1 MKDSLLDKIY
11 AATNKGLD
19 IILFYWP
26 QAIGCDRKG
35 KFFKIRGD
43 EKTASA
49 AMKEIKGVWRVTDF
63 GDEASAMTPVEI
75 CMREERLDFKQALY
89 RLADRYGVTNTIS
102 ATVNKP
108 KITQRDATAEEPEGK
123 LWVSN

>member
-1 MKDSLLDKIY
+1 MKESLLDKIY
-11 AATNKGLD
+11 AVTNKGLD
-19 IILFYWP
+19 IILSYYP
-26 QAIGCDRKG
+26 QATGCDRKG

-63 GDEASAMTPVEI
+63 GDEATAMTPVEI
-75 CMREERLDFKQALY
+75 CMQEERLDFKQALY

-102 ATVNKP
+102 TTVNKP
-108 KITQRDATAEEPEGK
+108 KMT
-123 LWVSN
+123 LS